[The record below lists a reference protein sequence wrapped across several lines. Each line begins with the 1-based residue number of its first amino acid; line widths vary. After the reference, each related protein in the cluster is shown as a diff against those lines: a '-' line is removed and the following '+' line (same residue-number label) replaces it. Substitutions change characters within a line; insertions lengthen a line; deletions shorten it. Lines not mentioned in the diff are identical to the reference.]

1 MTDQKT
7 IAIFGA
13 GTGLGAS
20 VARHYGK
27 AGFKVALVARNAQS
41 LGDRVAEL
49 SSKGVN
55 ATAFP
60 ADLNEIGAIAAL
72 VREIE
77 AKAGPIHT
85 ALFAPLGNFRMLPAT
100 DLTATSLKELLNILT
115 LAPVEVVRAVLPG
128 MLARGDGAI
137 VIADGLSAVTP
148 IPGMSG
154 PGPAFAATR
163 NYILGLHQEI
173 RDRGVFAGML
183 HIGAMIDNSTGLRAA
198 IANGLPIDDPRFAT
212 VDPDMLAERIWSLT
226 NERSQAEL
234 IAPAHHDPH

>member
-27 AGFKVALVARNAQS
+27 AGFQVALVARNAQS
-41 LGDRVAEL
+41 LSERVAEL
-49 SSKGVN
+49 SAQGVD
-55 ATAFP
+55 AKAFP
-60 ADLNEIGAIAAL
+60 ADLNEIDAIPAL

-77 AKAGPIHT
+77 EKSGPIHT
-85 ALFAPLGNFRMLPAT
+85 AIFAPVGNFRMLPAV
-100 DLTATSLKELLNILT
+100 DLTAALLRELANILT
-115 LAPVEVVRAVLPG
+115 LAPLEVVRAVLPG

-148 IPGMSG
+148 MPGMSG

-163 NYILGLHQEI
+163 NYILGLHEEI
-173 RDRGVFAGML
+173 KDRGVFAGML

-198 IANGLPIDDPRFAT
+198 AANGLPVNDPRFAT
-212 VDPDMLAERIWSLT
+212 INPDILAEEIWSLAT
-226 NERSQAEL
+226 ERSHAESIL
-234 IAPAHHDPH
+234 PAKHDPH